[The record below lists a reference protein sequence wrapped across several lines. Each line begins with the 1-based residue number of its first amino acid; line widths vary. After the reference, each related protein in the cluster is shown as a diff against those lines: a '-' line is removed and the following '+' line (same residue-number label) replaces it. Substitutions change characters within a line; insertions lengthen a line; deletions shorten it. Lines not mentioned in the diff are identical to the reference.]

1 MAIGFRRTACCLVVL
16 LALAA
21 FAQCQSFAQDYPNR
35 PIRLIVGGPAG
46 GVADIRAR
54 WVAERLN
61 AALGKSI
68 VVDNRAGAGGNIGA
82 ELAAKSPRDGYT
94 LIIVHQGTLALNP
107 HIYKRVGYDP
117 IADFTPVTRFVV
129 SPLMLAAH
137 PAMPVKNAGELIELV
152 RKKPGQY
159 NYGSPGSG
167 TPPHLAAELFKRMA
181 KIEVTHIPYKGGVL
195 ALSDLA
201 AGRLTYTIEGL
212 ALQTPYAKAGRIRA
226 LGVTSAKRVASLPE
240 IPTIAESGLPQYEY
254 MGWMGFAAPAGT
266 PREIVGRL
274 NAVMVKILKTPEARE
289 WFAEQGGEPVGD
301 TPEEFAA
308 FVKREHAYWGP
319 IIRDAGIRAD

>member
-1 MAIGFRRTACCLVVL
+1 MAIGFRRTACCLVVF

-21 FAQCQSFAQDYPNR
+21 FAPCQSFAQDYPNR
-35 PIRLIVGGPAG
+35 PIRLIAGPAG
-46 GVADIRAR
+46 GVSDIRAR
-54 WVAERLN
+54 WIAERLST
-61 AALGKSI
+61 ALGKTI
-68 VVDNRAGAGGNIGA
+68 VVDNRGGAGGNIGM
-82 ELAAKSPRDGYT
+82 ELAAKSPKDGYT

-117 IADFTPVTRFVV
+117 IADFAPITRFIEG
-129 SPLMLAAH
+129 PLMLAVH
-137 PAMPVKNAGELIELV
+137 PAMPVKTAGDLIDLA

-167 TPPHLAAELFKRMA
+167 TPPHVAAELFKRLA
-181 KIEVTHIPYKGGVL
+181 KIEATHVPYKSGAA

-201 AGRLTYTIEGL
+201 GGRLTYTIEGL
-212 ALQTPYAKAGRIRA
+212 ALQAPHAKAGRIRA
-226 LGVTSAKRVASLPE
+226 LGVTSVKRVATLPE

-254 MGWMGFAAPAGT
+254 MGWMGLAAPAGT

-274 NAVMVKILKTPEARE
+274 NAVMVKILKTAEARE
-289 WFAEQGGEPVGD
+289 WFGEQGGEPVGG
-301 TPEEFAA
+301 TPDEVAA
-308 FVKREHAYWGP
+308 FIKREHAFWGP